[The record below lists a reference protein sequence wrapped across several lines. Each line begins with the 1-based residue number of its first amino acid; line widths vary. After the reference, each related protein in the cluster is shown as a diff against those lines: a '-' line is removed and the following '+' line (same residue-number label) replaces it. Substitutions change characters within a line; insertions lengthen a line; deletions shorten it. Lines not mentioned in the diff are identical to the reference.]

1 MNKRGRPRFLFRKC
15 WSHNFKES
23 SINMEP
29 YIALGKSTRS
39 PFSDSTLVWR
49 KRISKSSGCAKFKG
63 AIREFYWVYTGIN
76 WARVFTGVYRDASGS
91 IGCRVSTPKANMEP
105 DTAVEGQWSLF
116 RV

>member
-1 MNKRGRPRFLFRKC
+1 
-15 WSHNFKES
+15 
-23 SINMEP
+23 MEP

-49 KRISKSSGCAKFKG
+49 KRIAKSSGCAKFKG
-63 AIREFYWVYTGIN
+63 AIWEFYWVYTGIN

-116 RV
+116 GGLEFSVLFQVHCSLGKCTLQTGH